1 MLPENNAQKQQ
12 PANEQAPVNIGNA
25 SNPSPRPDELEPMS
39 DNQVL
44 SEGAEKYL
52 REVASV
58 EDYPDARD
66 EEEMNE
72 SIEKDQ

>member
-1 MLPENNAQKQQ
+1 MLPENDSQQ
-12 PANEQAPVNIGNA
+12 PDGKKTSVNIGNA
-25 SNPSPRPDELEPMS
+25 SNPAPQPDDAESLG

-66 EEEMNE
+66 DEEMDKTIRE
-72 SIEKDQ
+72 DQ